1 MESENGGGA
10 ILHRSAAAV
19 LLKNH
24 RPLIRGHQSP
34 QWGPFGGAALMA
46 FFTKVLHFDLKAL
59 LRNCW
64 TKMNREWE
72 KPVGR
77 LIADLP
83 VFAVI

>member
-24 RPLIRGHQSP
+24 RPLIRDTDPRSG
-34 QWGPFGGAALMA
+34 GLLEGAALMA
-46 FFTKVLHFDLKAL
+46 FLTKVLNSDLQAL

>member
-1 MESENGGGA
+1 
-10 ILHRSAAAV
+10 
-19 LLKNH
+19 
-24 RPLIRGHQSP
+24 
-34 QWGPFGGAALMA
+34 MA